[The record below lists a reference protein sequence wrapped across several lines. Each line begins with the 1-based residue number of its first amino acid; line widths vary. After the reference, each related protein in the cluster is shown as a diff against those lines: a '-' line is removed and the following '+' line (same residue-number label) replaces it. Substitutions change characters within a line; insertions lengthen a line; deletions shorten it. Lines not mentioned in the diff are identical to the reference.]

1 MLKMFKSDNTS
12 GVHPKVLKA
21 IEEVNFEHES
31 AYGEDSVTKKAIEKF
46 RSVFEKDVDVFFVT
60 TGTSANVIGLSGALL
75 PYEGVIAPVTAH
87 INVDECGALERYAGN
102 KIIQIQ
108 TEDGKINPEMI
119 VDTLIVLGDEHAVQP
134 KIISISQ
141 VTELG
146 TLYEVD
152 EIKALADF
160 AHKNGLYLHVD
171 GARIANAVC
180 ALNSSF
186 KEMLTD
192 TGVDLVSFG
201 GTKNGMMIGEAIV
214 VLNDNL
220 KGRYHFYRKQGM
232 QLVSKMRFISAQFLA
247 YLDGV
252 WEENAKNSNEMA
264 RYFANELEK
273 FDQIKLKSKV
283 RANMI
288 FAYMPKDL
296 INVLHEK
303 FAFYVNDE
311 KEGLIRLVTSFDTTK
326 EDIDLFINEI
336 KNYYNK

>member
-1 MLKMFKSDNTS
+1 MFKSDNTS
-12 GVHPKVLKA
+12 GVHPKILKA
-21 IEEVNFEHES
+21 MEEVNFEHES
-31 AYGEDSVTKKAIEKF
+31 AYGEDSVTNIAIQKF
-46 RSVFEKDVDVFFVT
+46 RKVFGKDVDAFFVT

-75 PYEGVIAPVTAH
+75 PYEGVVAPVSAH
-87 INVDECGALERYAGN
+87 INVDECGALERFSGN

-108 TEDGKINPEMI
+108 TDDGKIKPEMI
-119 VDTLIVLGDEHAVQP
+119 IDTLEVLGDEHAVQP
-134 KIISISQ
+134 RIISISQ

-152 EIKALADF
+152 EIRELADF
-160 AHKNGLYLHVD
+160 AHKHGLYLHVD

-201 GTKNGMMIGEAIV
+201 GTKNGMMIGEVIV

-220 KGRYHFYRKQGM
+220 KGRYQFYRKQGM

-247 YLDGV
+247 YLDGI
-252 WEENAKNSNEMA
+252 WEENARNANEMGA
-264 RYFANELEK
+264 YFANELEK
-273 FDQIKLKSKV
+273 FEGIKLKSKV

-296 INVLHEK
+296 IQIK
-303 FAFYVNDE
+303 
-311 KEGLIRLVTSFDTTK
+311 KILICS
-326 EDIDLFINEI
+326 
-336 KNYYNK
+336 

>member
-1 MLKMFKSDNTS
+1 MWS
-12 GVHPKVLKA
+12 
-21 IEEVNFEHES
+21 
-31 AYGEDSVTKKAIEKF
+31 
-46 RSVFEKDVDVFFVT
+46 
-60 TGTSANVIGLSGALL
+60 
-75 PYEGVIAPVTAH
+75 
-87 INVDECGALERYAGN
+87 LERYAGN

-201 GTKNGMMIGEAIV
+201 GTKNGMMIGLVNSSFWTDIGTTLPHIIHVPTLHSKALFWYCPGSPTSA
-214 VLNDNL
+214 VL
-220 KGRYHFYRKQGM
+220 
-232 QLVSKMRFISAQFLA
+232 
-247 YLDGV
+247 
-252 WEENAKNSNEMA
+252 
-264 RYFANELEK
+264 
-273 FDQIKLKSKV
+273 
-283 RANMI
+283 
-288 FAYMPKDL
+288 
-296 INVLHEK
+296 
-303 FAFYVNDE
+303 
-311 KEGLIRLVTSFDTTK
+311 
-326 EDIDLFINEI
+326 
-336 KNYYNK
+336 

>member
-31 AYGEDSVTKKAIEKF
+31 AYGEDLVTKKAIDKF
-46 RSVFEKDVDVFFVT
+46 RSVFGKDVDVFFVT
-60 TGTSANVIGLSGALL
+60 TGTSANVIGLSGALY
-75 PYEGVIAPVTAH
+75 PYEGVVAPATAH

-108 TEDGKINPEMI
+108 TDDGKIKPEMI
-119 VDTLIVLGDEHAVQP
+119 INTLEVLGDEHAVQP

-152 EIKALADF
+152 EIKELTDF

-214 VLNDNL
+214 VLNDDL

-252 WEENAKNSNEMA
+252 WEENAKNANEMGI
-264 RYFANELEK
+264 YLANELEK
-273 FDQIKLKSKV
+273 FDQIRLKSKV

-288 FAYMPKDL
+288 FAYLPKDL
-296 INVLHEK
+296 IEILHQK

-326 EDIDLFINEI
+326 EDVDLFIDEI
-336 KNYYNK
+336 KKYYNN